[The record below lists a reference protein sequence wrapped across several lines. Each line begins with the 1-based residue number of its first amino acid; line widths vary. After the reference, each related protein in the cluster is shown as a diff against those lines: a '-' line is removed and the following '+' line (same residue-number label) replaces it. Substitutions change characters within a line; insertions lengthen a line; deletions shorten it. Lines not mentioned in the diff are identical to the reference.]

1 MIDKIEITMINENVH
16 NFKKGEFGV
25 ESIEINEARG
35 LIEIKYTGEQGG
47 KRTVFIPIENI
58 EKCEYVEK
66 SIRKAKPGEPD
77 EKLLDSIG

>member
-35 LIEIKYTGEQGG
+35 LIEIKYACKEGGE
-47 KRTVFIPIENI
+47 RTVFIPLKNI
-58 EKCEYVEK
+58 EKCDYLEK
-66 SIRKAKPGEPD
+66 SIKSVKSSKSD
-77 EKLLDSIG
+77 EKLLDNI

>member
-35 LIEIKYTGEQGG
+35 LIEIKYASKEGG
-47 KRTVFIPIENI
+47 KRTVLIPIENI
-58 EKCEYVEK
+58 EKCDYVEK
-66 SIRKAKPGEPD
+66 SIRSAKSSESD
-77 EKLLDSIG
+77 EKLLDSI

>member
-35 LIEIKYTGEQGG
+35 LIEIKYAGKEGG

-58 EKCEYVEK
+58 EKCDYVEK
-66 SIRKAKPGEPD
+66 SIRSAKSSESD
-77 EKLLDSIG
+77 EKLLDSI